1 MNLPASDKHICHRL
15 IDRILNNGSEKILK
29 SGVIFSF
36 RDIRPQVYTVR
47 KHVKTDQAKQNLRFI
62 RNFKNFSET
71 DFMCDISQASW
82 EFVTNTAGQHS
93 ELNVPFGGYLSPYSK
108 KFLIDMHAPLQ
119 HRRIKSNYTHFL
131 DHNACQKLMR
141 TRLLQQPQRKSSY
154 LQFQCFLGK
163 IPTNSI

>member
-1 MNLPASDKHICHRL
+1 
-15 IDRILNNGSEKILK
+15 
-29 SGVIFSF
+29 
-36 RDIRPQVYTVR
+36 
-47 KHVKTDQAKQNLRFI
+47 
-62 RNFKNFSET
+62 
-71 DFMCDISQASW
+71 MCDISQASW

-119 HRRIKSNYTHFL
+119 HKRIKSNYTDFL

-154 LQFQCFLGK
+154 L
-163 IPTNSI
+163 